1 MLGNLGKLKQTLK
14 ETCQE
19 CNTRLELRSV
29 PESYLRE
36 GETIDFHVDRKY
48 CPTCDE
54 FTGKENVRQ
63 SKPWKREN
71 GNFD

>member
-19 CNTRLELRSV
+19 CDTRLELRSV

-48 CPTCDE
+48 CPVCDD
-54 FTGKENVRQ
+54 FIGKENVKQ

-71 GNFD
+71 KDWD